1 MNSNSEY
8 NVAIIGGGPA
18 GLTAGLYA
26 GRAKLKTA
34 LFEKGVF
41 GGQSFTTY
49 HIENYP
55 GFPEVISGPE
65 LADNMEAQMKKY
77 DVDVFVETVEK
88 IEVVNKKKVIYTS
101 SNTYVADTVIIA
113 TGVSPRK
120 LDIPGE
126 GKFIGRGVSF
136 CATCDGAFYREK
148 VVVVIGGGD
157 SAITEALFLTRF
169 ARKVYVVH
177 RRGELRATKVL
188 QDRAFA
194 NEKIEFIW
202 NSVAT
207 EVLGE
212 EVVTGLRLKDAK
224 TGKESQVNVD
234 GVFVY
239 IGNTPNSAFASGI
252 LDLDEYGY
260 VKTDENMA
268 TFVPGVF
275 AAGDIRRKPL
285 RQIITAAADGAIAA
299 VSCER
304 YLENH
309 G

>member
-1 MNSNSEY
+1 MDSKEY
-8 NVAIIGGGPA
+8 EVAIIGGGPA

-55 GFPEVISGPE
+55 GFPDIISGPE
-65 LADNMEAQMKKY
+65 LADKMEAQMRKY
-77 DVDVFVETVEK
+77 DVDVFIEAVEK
-88 IEVVNKKKVIYTS
+88 IEIVNKKKIIHTS
-101 SNTYVADTVIIA
+101 SNTYVADSVIIA

-120 LDIPGE
+120 LGVPGE
-126 GKFIGRGVSF
+126 DKFIGRGVSF
-136 CATCDGAFYREK
+136 CATCDGAFYRDR
-148 VVVVIGGGD
+148 VVAVIGGGD

-169 ARKVYVVH
+169 ASKVYVVH
-177 RRGELRATKVL
+177 RRDELRATKVL
-188 QDRAFA
+188 QDRAFT
-194 NEKIEFIW
+194 NDKIEFVW
-202 NSVAT
+202 NSVVS

-212 EVVTGLRLKDAK
+212 DVVTGLRLKDTK
-224 TGKESQVNVD
+224 TGEEKRIQVD

-239 IGNTPNSAFASGI
+239 IGNTPNTAFASRI
-252 LDLDEYGY
+252 LDLDENGY

-268 TFVPGVF
+268 TFAPGVF
-275 AAGDIRRKPL
+275 AAGDIRRKSL

-304 YLENH
+304 YIENQR
-309 G
+309 